1 MKRVRRVIA
10 ALRDFARGF
19 LGIPVRA
26 APDGRD
32 ARQRLRDTAERRQHC
47 C

>member
-1 MKRVRRVIA
+1 VTRVRAAIA

-19 LGIPVRA
+19 LGLA
-26 APDGRD
+26 APVPADPD
-32 ARQRLRDTAERRQHC
+32 AAREHLRQTDDHRPRC